1 MEGGDDEEQ
10 GSGIAAIPLPFVAA
24 MDDVPLQND
33 AAAAMARTA
42 AKHGSGV

>member
-1 MEGGDDEEQ
+1 
-10 GSGIAAIPLPFVAA
+10 